1 MGAVLWLLVKLVF
14 RLSMHGHEWLKSIF
28 FLVAHHFGC
37 VVLLMAKSP
46 LVKTVRLA
54 RPIKVLRGINLSLVL

>member
-1 MGAVLWLLVKLVF
+1 MGAVLMLLVF
-14 RLSMHGHEWLKSIF
+14 GLSMRGHEWLKSIL

-37 VVLLMAKSP
+37 VVLLVAKSP